1 MLMKTNLLGSAFT
14 TLVGRT
20 DLHMEASV
28 RAATL
33 SQERKMQVQGPPW
46 VTLLRPPSGSLQSFF
61 NSSVRVLNSLRS
73 VQWETS
79 KLQKSSRKMT
89 CRRMNG
95 GLSMYFR
102 LFWDEHPSQFITNS
116 FHFLLP
122 IDELPWKTLN
132 YIIFLLWFFHYT
144 VTKGILKSLL
154 CLPET
159 VPHLQNIK
167 RVVNTLFKRNIT
179 CFIVTKDE
187 VTEQWFSTC
196 ESHPFGDQMSPF
208 TRVT

>member
-20 DLHMEASV
+20 DLRMEASV

-144 VTKGILKSLL
+144 VIKGILKSLL

-167 RVVNTLFKRNIT
+167 RVVNTLFKKT
-179 CFIVTKDE
+179 LLASLSPKMKLQSSDSQPV
-187 VTEQWFSTC
+187 
-196 ESHPFGDQMSPF
+196 SHNPFGDQMSPF
-208 TRVT
+208 TGVT